1 MSYTGDPA
9 IETSNNNNG
18 VWSLVREN
26 LDNVMK
32 VARPRTSHA
41 QVVHKLGQGIV
52 SGEFSAGEILP
63 GDAELVGRFKVSRTI
78 LREAMKTLTAK
89 GMVAPKA
96 RIGTRVTSRDKWN
109 MFDSDVLHWHFESG
123 INTEFLLHLYDMRLA
138 FEPFAASLA
147 ATHASDADLV
157 RLEILATT
165 MGDPSYS
172 KEKRAIADMEFHIL
186 LAEVS
191 GNPFMRTVGTLI
203 KASLIGIFRMSNP
216 ETDSNEIADVS
227 RTHLQLV
234 EALRAHD
241 AASARKQMETLIEN
255 GRNQIMSFVN
265 SRTTA

>member
-1 MSYTGDPA
+1 M
-9 IETSNNNNG
+9 
-18 VWSLVREN
+18 VREN

-41 QVVHKLGQGIV
+41 QVVHKLGLGIV

-63 GDAELVGRFKVSRTI
+63 GDADLVARFKVSRTI

-109 MFDSDVLHWHFESG
+109 MFDSDVLFWHFETG
-123 INTEFLLHLYDMRLA
+123 ITEEFLLHLYDMRQA

-147 ATHASDADLV
+147 ATRATEAEINRLDL
-157 RLEILATT
+157 LATT
-165 MGDPSYS
+165 MGDPAHT
-172 KEKRAIADMEFHIL
+172 KEKRAIADMEFHIM

-203 KASLIGIFRMSNP
+203 RASLIGIFRMSNP
-216 ETDSNEIADVS
+216 DTDPNEIVDVS

-234 EALRAHD
+234 EALRNRD
-241 AASARKQMETLIEN
+241 VASARKQMETLIEN

-265 SRTTA
+265 SSTKA